1 MKISAMYIE
10 NLVCSLLLDAGIGI
24 EAYKSSDWSSYFK
37 FVKPIREGNNSTK
50 PNTQNLSVW
59 RDGRGSFSDYE
70 IDGIFI
76 DWKGGKS
83 APKLDGKKMEL
94 WAGRPSKSKSS
105 NYKWEDM
112 SKEDIK
118 DTIIS
123 EYHDNKVGLQIHESL
138 TDSKRPYIV
147 GFVWPTM
154 DNSGKVVP
162 MVQLVNIT
170 KLWASA
176 GTSDNAIK
184 RRFFQLRVKGVYNK
198 VGSTVVSMSY
208 CARVEA
214 KFKKEG
220 AFEHLAA
227 MGAITKPH
235 LWTDTQ
241 SQLKTII

>member
-10 NLVCSLLLDAGIGI
+10 NLVSSLLKDSGIGC
-24 EAYKSSDWSSYFK
+24 EGYLSSDWDNYFEH
-37 FVKPIREGNNSTK
+37 VKPVQESNNSVK

-59 RDGRGSFSDYE
+59 RDGRGSFSDYC
-70 IDGIFI
+70 IDGYFI
-76 DWKGGKS
+76 DWKGAKS
-83 APKLDGKKMEL
+83 APKLDGKKFEL
-94 WAGRPSKSKSS
+94 WAGRPSKSKSK
-105 NYKWEDM
+105 NYAWDEM
-112 SKEDIK
+112 TTEEIK
-118 DTIIS
+118 TAIIE
-123 EYHDNKVGLQIHESL
+123 EYHEHKVGLQIHESL
-138 TDSKRPYIV
+138 TDNKRPYII

-154 DNSGKVVP
+154 DNNGKVVP

-176 GTSDNAIK
+176 GTSDNAIG

-198 VGSTVVSMSY
+198 VAGVTVSMSY

-235 LWTDTQ
+235 LWVDTQ